1 MNIWKDDE
9 VKSLFLEVENT
20 KKAGRALR
28 EAFVKHAEKFKRK
41 ANSVRNY
48 YYHEV
53 DNLEKDFKRARR
65 LEIDLSKHTKNKLVP
80 FTKEQEE
87 KFMKEIEDLK
97 NSGVSVRSACFK
109 LSGGDMT
116 LMTRLQ
122 NKYQNL
128 KAQKEV
134 PNNIVKF
141 KQKFLTDSDINSLF
155 LGLVKLIKR
164 NAVELAEERMRE
176 EKQNSAYLLKEAYLE
191 LAKKDKEIF
200 RVKEDLKKQ
209 KQENEKLSLKLRKF
223 LLSKGDKLNLAEK
236 RTIRAN

>member
-1 MNIWKDDE
+1 MNIWNDEE

-20 KKAGRALR
+20 KKVGKPLR

-53 DNLEKDFKRARR
+53 DNLEKDSKRMQR
-65 LEIDLSKHTKNKLVP
+65 LEIDINKHTKNKLVP
-80 FTKEQEE
+80 FTKEQED
-87 KFMKEIEDLK
+87 KFMKEIELLR
-97 NSGVSVRSACFK
+97 NSGESVRSACFK

-128 KAQKEV
+128 KKEV

-141 KQKFLTDSDINSLF
+141 KQKALTDSDINSLF
-155 LGLVKLIKR
+155 SGLVKLIKR
-164 NAVELAEERMRE
+164 NAVELAEERVRE
-176 EKQNSAYLLKEAYLE
+176 EKHNSAYLLREAYSE

-200 RVKEDLKKQ
+200 RVKEDLKRLKL
-209 KQENEKLSLKLRKF
+209 ENEKLSLRLNKF
-223 LLSKGDKLNLAEK
+223 FSKSDKLKEKLAEK
-236 RTIRAN
+236 HAIKAN

>member
-1 MNIWKDDE
+1 MNIWNDEE

-20 KKAGRALR
+20 KKAGHALR

-53 DNLEKDFKRARR
+53 DNLEKDSKRMQR

>member
-1 MNIWKDDE
+1 MNIWNDEE

-20 KKAGRALR
+20 KKVGKPLR

-53 DNLEKDFKRARR
+53 DNLEKDSKRMQR
-65 LEIDLSKHTKNKLVP
+65 LEIDINKHTKNKLVP

-176 EKQNSAYLLKEAYLE
+176 EKQNSEYLLREAYLE

-223 LLSKGDKLNLAEK
+223 LLSKGDKLNLADK